1 MPNGNF
7 IVNVPLDPSGA
18 ATMPIV
24 LMLNWLAP
32 GSLVSRLTGSLQ
44 KSVAQC
50 AAEKA

>member
-24 LMLNWLAP
+24 
-32 GSLVSRLTGSLQ
+32 RF
-44 KSVAQC
+44 VAKVGG
-50 AAEKA
+50 AVRS